1 MAKLALR
8 SVNGP
13 SPLPRSEEEFLSGAP
28 IALPETRNP
37 TAPDET
43 RNPTAP
49 PDETRNPTAPD
60 ETRNSTVLD
69 AEGPDDGLIAVT
81 IRIPRRLKDALEKRA
96 ADDDRSVSQIT
107 RRLLA
112 PLLG

>member
-28 IALPETRNP
+28 IALPETRNL

-43 RNPTAP
+43 RNL
-49 PDETRNPTAPD
+49 TAPD
-60 ETRNSTVLD
+60 ETRNLTAPDEARNSTVPE